1 MSGPMSGRREGGR
14 MKAEKPEAQESIG
27 KYPVIREIGSGAT
40 SRVFLARDP
49 FAQRDVAIKVLE
61 FVRGV
66 DPEQERM
73 GHKAFVAEA
82 SLAGKLNHPHIVDI
96 YDAVVEPRRSYL
108 VMEYVHGGT
117 LDAYASSGKLLPVL
131 KVVEIIFKCIRALDY
146 AFQHG
151 VIHRDIKPGNILLSQ
166 QGEIKVSDFGAS
178 FQSRLADKTTQLNG
192 IGSPAYMSPE
202 QLRIDNVTHQTDIYS
217 LGVTMFRLLTGRMP
231 YEAGSRVALTY
242 AILNTP
248 PERPST
254 FRPDLPPL
262 LDDIVMKAIAK
273 DPAARY
279 AGWLDFGRDLTRAFM
294 SLRVNTT
301 SPAPASDSEKFGK
314 LREMAFFKD
323 FGEVELWEV
332 VRVATWQAIES
343 GTVLMREN
351 DQGDCFYILLEGEV
365 EVSLTGKPLTIL
377 KPGSCF
383 GEIVY
388 FADTVDRRTTTVT
401 ARGKITVV
409 QIKTAVLRVAT
420 PACQVGFNKAFMRVL
435 VERLVQANR
444 QLAQR

>member
-1 MSGPMSGRREGGR
+1 V
-14 MKAEKPEAQESIG
+14 KAEKPQAQQFIG

-49 FAQRDVAIKVLE
+49 FAERDVAIKVLQ
-61 FVRGV
+61 FAR
-66 DPEQERM
+66 DADQDQERM
-73 GHKAFVAEA
+73 VHKAFVAEA

-96 YDAVVEPRRSYL
+96 YDAVVEPDRSYL
-108 VMEYVHGGT
+108 VMEYIPGGT
-117 LDAYASSGKLLPVL
+117 LDAHASRPKLLPIL

-151 VIHRDIKPGNILLSQ
+151 VIHRDIKPGNVLLSQ
-166 QGEIKVSDFGAS
+166 QGETKVGDFGAS
-178 FQSRLADKTTQLNG
+178 FQSRLAEKTTQLKG

-202 QLRIDNVTHQTDIYS
+202 QLRMDKVTHQTDIYS

-248 PERPST
+248 AERPST

-262 LDDIVMKAIAK
+262 LDEIVMKAIKK
-273 DPAARY
+273 DPTERY
-279 AGWLDFGRDLTRAFM
+279 ATWLDLGRDLTRAFM
-294 SLRVNTT
+294 SLRVDTT
-301 SPAPASDSEKFGK
+301 SPAPTSDSEKFGK
-314 LREMAFFKD
+314 LRDMAFFKD

-332 VRVATWQAIES
+332 VRVATWQSIDN

-351 DQGDCFYILLEGEV
+351 DQGDCFYILLDGEV
-365 EVSLTGKPLTIL
+365 EVSLMGKPLTVL

-383 GEIVY
+383 GEILYYSDSVE
-388 FADTVDRRTTTVT
+388 RRTTTVT
-401 ARGKITVV
+401 ARGRITVM
-409 QIKTAVLRVAT
+409 QIMAGALRIAT

-444 QLAQR
+444 LLAQRQA

>member
-1 MSGPMSGRREGGR
+1 V
-14 MKAEKPEAQESIG
+14 KAEKPQPQQFIG
-27 KYPVIREIGSGAT
+27 KYPVIREIGAGAT

-49 FAQRDVAIKVLE
+49 FAERDVAIKVLQ
-61 FVRGV
+61 FAR
-66 DPEQERM
+66 DTDQDQERM
-73 GHKAFVAEA
+73 VHKAFVAEA

-96 YDAVVEPRRSYL
+96 YDAVVEPTRSYL

-117 LDAYASSGKLLPVL
+117 LDAHAAPAKLLPIL

-151 VIHRDIKPGNILLSQ
+151 IIHRDIKPGNVLLSQ
-166 QGEIKVSDFGAS
+166 QGEAKVGDFGAS
-178 FQSRLADKTTQLNG
+178 FQSRLAEKTTQLKG

-202 QLRIDNVTHQTDIYS
+202 QLCMDKVTHQTDIYS

-231 YEAGSRVALTY
+231 YEMGSRVALTY

-262 LDDIVMKAIAK
+262 LDEIVMKAIAK
-273 DPAARY
+273 EPAQRY
-279 AGWLDFGRDLTRAFM
+279 ATWLDFGRDLTRAFM
-294 SLRVNTT
+294 TLRVDST
-301 SPAPASDSEKFGK
+301 SPAPTSDSEKFGK
-314 LREMAFFKD
+314 LRDMAFFRD

-332 VRVATWQAIES
+332 VRVATWHS
-343 GTVLMREN
+343 VDNGTVLMREN
-351 DQGDCFYILLEGEV
+351 DQGDCFYILLDGEV
-365 EVSLTGKPLTIL
+365 EVSLMGKPLALL

-383 GEIVY
+383 GEILYYSDSVE
-388 FADTVDRRTTTVT
+388 RRTTTVT
-401 ARGKITVV
+401 ARGRITVM
-409 QIKTAVLRVAT
+409 QIKAAALRIAT

-435 VERLVQANR
+435 MERLVQANR
-444 QLAQR
+444 QLAQRRD